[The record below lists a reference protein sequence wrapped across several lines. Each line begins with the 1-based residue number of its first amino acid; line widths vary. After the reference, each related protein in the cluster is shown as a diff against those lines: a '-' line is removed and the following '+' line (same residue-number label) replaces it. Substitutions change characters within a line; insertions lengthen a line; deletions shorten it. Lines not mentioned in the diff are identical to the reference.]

1 MYVAYCSAGTAN
13 TTDKKIGLGNPDFKS
28 IYSIWKLWK
37 LDIFKLKKGN
47 VLLIKAW
54 PPIM

>member
-13 TTDKKIGLGNPDFKS
+13 STDKKIGLGNPDFKS

-37 LDIFKLKKGN
+37 LDIFKLNKGN